1 MPDLKSKPVLGSRT
15 PEGTFQFFQPR
26 FIDHFFEGRD
36 PHDSLKFGS
45 YARLFPQEIHL
56 TVFFF
61 AASLA
66 LFLSTLS
73 TTPFPGLPVQ
83 TLLAVLPGDPIPPV
97 LNPIWAQII
106 RFADAHLP
114 AAVPIS
120 LFASLFAAF
129 FGALSVALLATL
141 LMNVGYIIRNEP
153 GPANFFFEAYARRL
167 SAACGALFLAVC
179 PPFWYAA
186 TRSLPHTFHVFLML
200 LAARIFTRYQ
210 HEGRKLDLALLA
222 LVWGVGLAESSA
234 FLVMFPFFLCLS
246 LREIY
251 RWQALRSWTV
261 QLAFW
266 GCLLLGASLVVP
278 EGLLLVR
285 RGRLLDLYPSLGSA
299 LFAMLSAEGGELLAL
314 RNSLGVFV
322 LAAYLVIPWVSAFL
336 LSRRSPW
343 FFEDPQTFVH
353 LLYAA
358 ALFCIAL
365 NLSFSPWKLMFT
377 FPLVVLPY
385 VVIAGTFGYVVGA
398 LFIHGDFNPLVRVP
412 FRTKCMRFFAFGIS
426 LAMPLLLVGAGALDV
441 PVLNARA
448 ASFIQDAADSV
459 LDSKS
464 PEQTVFFSTGLLDDA
479 VRVRA
484 HERRNPL
491 VVVSL
496 NRSGSPKYLRGI
508 AMRFPQ
514 GELRDTLAGGD
525 LEGFVRALGNEH
537 IGIIDYIDY
546 FRQIGV
552 VVPSTFSYALEGD
565 FKAIDWSALARDQ
578 LPALDALAAL
588 KKRPL
593 HPDNPLDAF
602 RKAFLRLAAKNL
614 NNLAMYLFEVD
625 KPREAF
631 DLLMKVH
638 DIDPENI
645 SVLFNLASCAA
656 DFRLPRGFDP
666 EEELLRQSATAHGA
680 LWNLSVAYGYV
691 RDARSWVRKN
701 HVWALSGD
709 PTPPLDPNKVVYIDP
724 NEDALFVQWLEIAF
738 NRYGTPLP
746 KETDCRARLLR
757 NERDGSALLDLA
769 FLALRHKDSEIANAY
784 LAEALDCGVDEDEL
798 ALYRAVILY
807 LDGDL
812 QGALK
817 IVRDAASYDAKAGE
831 PWTFLLLLS
840 EEMGEKHDFER
851 ARKTIDLIRPGTVG
865 LHLAMARWHMNH
877 EDWAN
882 AQKSIEAAA
891 QLDPS
896 VAFIWEMLG
905 EVASKTG
912 DTPLLRTAYR
922 ALQERNPDH
931 YLKYLDEGLAAFR
944 MGNLA
949 KAEDLFRKGISFQR
963 APALLN
969 NTAHIILLRGG
980 DLETALNLVNEAIQ
994 RNPLEYAFLSTRAS
1008 ILAAMQRYDEA
1019 AADYERLRDLG
1030 KLDENR
1036 IVPCVE
1042 TLLAA
1047 GRIDEAKE
1055 TAFQYLQD
1063 TPQAPAPVKT
1073 ALRKALA
1080 PHLKH

>member
-36 PHDSLKFGS
+36 PHDSLKFGT

-56 TVFFF
+56 TLFFF

-141 LMNVGYIIRNEP
+141 LMNVGYVIRNEP

-200 LAARIFTRYQ
+200 LCARLFTRYQ
-210 HEGRKLDLALLA
+210 HEGRRLDLALLA
-222 LVWGVGLAESSA
+222 LAWGVGLAESSA
-234 FLVMFPFFLCLS
+234 FLAMFPFFLFLS

-251 RWQALRSWTV
+251 RWQCLRSWTCHLV
-261 QLAFW
+261 FW

-278 EGLLLVR
+278 EALLLVH
-285 RGRLLDLYPSLGSA
+285 RGRVLELYPSLGSA
-299 LFAMLSAEGGELLAL
+299 LFAMLSAEAGELQQL
-314 RNSLGVFV
+314 RYSLGVFV
-322 LAAYLVIPWVSAFL
+322 LAAFLVIPWVSAFL

-343 FFEDPQTFVH
+343 FFEDPQTLVH
-353 LLYAA
+353 ILYAA
-358 ALFCIAL
+358 GLFCIAL
-365 NLSFSPWKLMFT
+365 NLPFSPWNLMFT
-377 FPLVVLPY
+377 YPLVVLPY
-385 VVIAGTFGYVVGA
+385 VIMAGTFGYVVGA

-412 FRTKCMRFFAFGIS
+412 AFTKAMRFFAFGLA
-426 LAMPLLLVGAGALDV
+426 LAMPLLLAAAGALDI

-464 PEQTVFFSTGLLDDA
+464 PGQTVFFSTGLLDDA
-479 VRVRA
+479 VRIRA
-484 HERRNPL
+484 HERRDPL

-496 NRSGSPKYLRGI
+496 NRSGSSEYLRGL
-508 AMRFPQ
+508 AQRFPP
-514 GELRDTLAGGD
+514 GELRDALERSD
-525 LEGFVRALGNEH
+525 LEGFFRELGNEH
-537 IGIIDYIDY
+537 IGIIDYVDY
-546 FRQIGV
+546 FRNFGV
-552 VVPSTFSYALEGD
+552 VVPSTFCYSLEGD
-565 FKAIDWSALARDQ
+565 FHSLDWAALAEAQR
-578 LPALDALAAL
+578 PALEKLAEL

-593 HPDNPLDAF
+593 HEKNPLFDF
-602 RKAFLRLAAKNL
+602 RKAFLRLPAKNL
-614 NNLAMYLFEVD
+614 NNLAMYLFEVE

-638 DIDPENI
+638 EIDPENI

-656 DFRLPRGFDP
+656 DFRLPKGFDP
-666 EEELLRQSATAHGA
+666 EEELLRQSATAHGN

-701 HVWALSGD
+701 YVWALSGA
-709 PTPPLDPNKVVYIDP
+709 PFPPLNPDKVVYIDP
-724 NEDALFVQWLEIAF
+724 NEDALFVLWLEIAF

-746 KETDCRARLLR
+746 KETDCRLRLQR

-769 FLALRHKDSEIANAY
+769 FLALRNKDSEIANAY
-784 LAEALDCGVDEDEL
+784 LAEARLAGVPEDEL
-798 ALYRAVILY
+798 SLHRAVILY
-807 LDGDL
+807 LDGKLDDAIKL
-812 QGALK
+812 
-817 IVRDAASYDAKAGE
+817 VRDVASYDARAGE
-831 PWTFLLLLS
+831 PWTFLMLLA
-840 EEMGEKHDFER
+840 EEKGDKIEFER

-865 LHLAMARWHMNH
+865 LHLSMARWCMDR
-877 EDWAN
+877 EDWAT
-882 AQKSIEAAA
+882 AQKFLDSAA

-896 VAFIWEMLG
+896 IPFIWECMG
-905 EVASKTG
+905 DVASKTG
-912 DTPLLRTAYR
+912 NVLLLRTAIR

-931 YLKYLDEGLAAFR
+931 YLKYLDEGLSAAR
-944 MGNLA
+944 TGNLA
-949 KAEDLFRKGISFQR
+949 KAEELFRQGIARQR

-969 NTAHIILLRGG
+969 NVAHVILMRGG
-980 DLETALNLVNEAIQ
+980 DLETALNFVDEAIQ
-994 RNPLEYAFLSTRAS
+994 RNPLEYAFLSTRAA
-1008 ILAAMQRYDEA
+1008 ILAAMERWEDA
-1019 AADYERLRDLG
+1019 AADYSRLRDLG

-1036 IVPCVE
+1036 VVPCVE
-1042 TLLAA
+1042 TFLAA
-1047 GRIDEAKE
+1047 GRVDDAKE
-1055 TAFQYLQD
+1055 TALEYLRAAPD
-1063 TPQAPAPVKT
+1063 VPAPVKT
-1073 ALRKALA
+1073 ALQQALA

>member
-1 MPDLKSKPVLGSRT
+1 MPDLKTKPVLGSRT

-36 PHDSLKFGS
+36 PHDSLKFGT
-45 YARLFPQEIHL
+45 YARLFPQEITL
-56 TVFFF
+56 SVFFF
-61 AASLA
+61 VAALALYLASLSA
-66 LFLSTLS
+66 
-73 TTPFPGLPVQ
+73 TPFPGLPVQ
-83 TLLAVLPGDPIPPV
+83 TLLSVLPGDPIPPV

-120 LFASLFAAF
+120 LFAALFSAF

-234 FLVMFPFFLCLS
+234 FIAMFPFFLCLS

-251 RWQALRSWTV
+251 RWQAMRSPAAHLV
-261 QLAFW
+261 FW
-266 GCLLLGASLVVP
+266 GCLLLGASLVLP
-278 EGLLLVR
+278 EALLLVR
-285 RGRLLDLYPSLGSA
+285 RGRFLNLYPDLFSA
-299 LFAMLSAEGGELLAL
+299 LFAMLSAEASELHAL
-314 RNSLGVFV
+314 RYSLGVFV
-322 LAAYLVIPWVSAFL
+322 LAAFLVIPWVSAFL

-343 FFEDPQTFVH
+343 FFEDPQTLVH
-353 LLYAA
+353 LIYAIG
-358 ALFCIAL
+358 LFCIPL
-365 NLSFSPWKLMFT
+365 NLSFSPWNLMFT

-385 VVIAGTFGYVVGA
+385 VIMAGTFGYVVGA

-412 FRTKCMRFFAFGIS
+412 AFTKAMRFAAFGLS
-426 LAMPLLLVGAGALDV
+426 LAMPLLLAAAAALDF
-441 PVLNARA
+441 PVMNARPAAFVARA
-448 ASFIQDAADSV
+448 ADYI
-459 LDSKS
+459 LDTKS
-464 PEQTVFFSTGLLDDA
+464 PEQNVFFSTGLLDDA

-484 HERRNPL
+484 HERRAPL
-491 VVVSL
+491 AVVSL
-496 NRSGSPKYLRGI
+496 LRAGSPEYLRGL
-508 AMRFPQ
+508 AQRFPQ
-514 GELRDTLAGGD
+514 GELRDALENND
-525 LEGFVRALGNEH
+525 LEAFVRLLEPRR
-537 IGIIDYIDY
+537 IGIIDFVDF
-546 FRQIGV
+546 FRSFGV
-552 VVPSTFSYALEGD
+552 VVPTTFYYALEGD
-565 FKAIDWSALARDQ
+565 FKSLDWSAIAAAQ
-578 LPALDALAAL
+578 LPAIERLDALAKADF
-588 KKRPL
+588 
-593 HPDNPLDAF
+593 HPNNPLVGF

-614 NNLAMYLFEVD
+614 DNLAMYLFETGQSG
-625 KPREAF
+625 EAF
-631 DLLMKVH
+631 DLLMKIH
-638 DIDPENI
+638 AFDPENI

-656 DFRLPRGFDP
+656 EAPLPPGFDP
-666 EEELLRQSATAHGA
+666 EEELLRQSATAHGN
-680 LWNLSVAYGYV
+680 LWNLSIAYGYI

-701 HVWALSGD
+701 YVWALSGD
-709 PTPPLDPNKVVYIDP
+709 PTPPLDPDKVVYIDP

-738 NRYGTPLP
+738 NRFGTPLP
-746 KETDCRARLLR
+746 KETDCRARLQR

-784 LAEALDCGVDEDEL
+784 LAQALDCGVDEDEL
-798 ALYRAVILY
+798 DLYRAVIHY
-807 LDGDL
+807 LDGNL
-812 QGALK
+812 PEALR
-817 IVRDAASYDAKAGE
+817 IVRNAASYDSKAGE
-831 PWTFLLLLS
+831 PWTFLLLLA
-840 EEMGEKHDFER
+840 EEAGETRDFNR
-851 ARKTIDLIRPGTVG
+851 ALKTIELIRPGTVG
-865 LHLAMARWHMNH
+865 LHLSMARWFMNR
-877 EDWAN
+877 EDWTN
-882 AQKSIEAAA
+882 AQKSLEAAA
-891 QLDPS
+891 QIDPS
-896 VAFIWEMLG
+896 VAFTWEMLG
-905 EVASKTG
+905 DVASKTG

-949 KAEDLFRKGISFQR
+949 QAEELFRKGISFQR

-980 DLETALNLVNEAIQ
+980 DLEAALNFVNEAIQ

-1055 TAFQYLQD
+1055 TALQYLQD
-1063 TPQAPAPVKT
+1063 TPEAPAPVKT